1 MGGGGGDI
9 VDGDI
14 WLTGPNTISVSEMLF
29 KILQGALSD
38 LESYLSHS
46 DEDLVCFEEAVNTP
60 VHNIAAEQEVGMVS
74 AAKRRAPGATMIFC
88 HQQ

>member
-1 MGGGGGDI
+1 MGGGGGGHRGWRDMAN
-9 VDGDI
+9 
-14 WLTGPNTISVSEMLF
+14 WPNTISVSEMLF

-74 AAKRRAPGATMIFC
+74 AAKQRMPGATMIFC